1 MLMKKI
7 CEFRTFLYEKIRET
21 EECGIPNWDKAERCN
36 TLTDISELE
45 LLDEVFND
53 YDTPWLLKCAKV
65 HRAEAQHFLD
75 VNFEKTKNLR
85 DSLKMVRELIGRLK
99 DTQKRYSEMDLS
111 EHDFTEKEILEAQ
124 EEIAVELE
132 QAQKREELYMNEL
145 KEAEYFE
152 RLVYVLH
159 RLEGILMNPWYFS
172 YLNRRG

>member
-1 MLMKKI
+1 MIQKKI
-7 CEFRTFLYEKIRET
+7 NEFRTFLYEKIKET
-21 EECGIPNWDKAERCN
+21 EECGIPEWDKAERCN

-45 LLDEVFND
+45 LLDEIFND

-75 VNFEKTKNLR
+75 VHSNNTKSLR
-85 DSLKMVRELIGRLK
+85 KSLDMVRELIKKLK
-99 DTQKRYSEMDLS
+99 ETQKTYAEMDLS
-111 EHDFTEKEILEAQ
+111 EHDFTEKEVLEAQ
-124 EEIAVELE
+124 EEIA
-132 QAQKREELYMNEL
+132 EELAQAEERKKEYEAQL

-159 RLEGILMNPWYFS
+159 RLEGILVNPWYFN